1 MEAQQDSVVVLVDG
15 LISTKLQTEA
25 YSYPTGPKAYFS
37 QRCHDQQLKCRRI
50 IFLDAK
56 STRVMSSK
64 ATGEGVLHFHGMFLL
79 GRNQSEKWLR
89 QRLTAVFGHAIHA
102 RTFQFKLTTSD
113 NKKSHGYAGMI
124 CTGATGKLAY
134 MLSHVGT
141 TYASLGLNDDGK
153 RSRRAPSA
161 RGRVNRKATGFA
173 PGIPSNFVSKA
184 VIWDTE
190 TRKIARQAF
199 DAWYSANAIEG
210 QEKKAESAPLSRTV
224 MRIA

>member
-1 MEAQQDSVVVLVDG
+1 MEAQQESDVVLVDG

-25 YSYPTGPKAYFS
+25 YSHPKGPKAYFS
-37 QRCHDQQLKCRRI
+37 QRCHDRQLTCRRI

-56 STRVMSSK
+56 STRAMGSR

-79 GRNQSEKWLR
+79 GRDQSEKWLR
-89 QRLTAVFGHAIHA
+89 QGLTAVFGHAIDA

-113 NKKSHGYAGMI
+113 NKKSHGYAGLI

-173 PGIPSNFVSKA
+173 RGIPSNFVSKV
-184 VIWDTE
+184 VIWDIE

-199 DAWYSANAIEG
+199 DAWYRANATDG
-210 QEKKAESAPLSRTV
+210 QERTAEPAPLKGIIRRT
-224 MRIA
+224 A